1 MPGPQS
7 TLPTQEPQS
16 LLSFWH
22 LPVPLHSPST
32 ELGLVEGSLQ
42 DSPGL
47 ALEDWRAW
55 KEGIQIQSR
64 KECLGACWGTELH
77 RSEKGGTELG
87 ALDGRRES
95 GGSKDVSAWGTAWAP
110 PPLFQEPVVAG
121 SGLGVPK
128 SGLAGKS
135 FQLRTGNPWPSSW
148 RDDTPRGPGLVRLRM
163 LSLRKCSAALAFR
176 SA

>member
-1 MPGPQS
+1 MGGERVGDQRMSLPGGGPGPR
-7 TLPTQEPQS
+7 T
-16 LLSFWH
+16 
-22 LPVPLHSPST
+22 
-32 ELGLVEGSLQ
+32 
-42 DSPGL
+42 
-47 ALEDWRAW
+47 
-55 KEGIQIQSR
+55 
-64 KECLGACWGTELH
+64 
-77 RSEKGGTELG
+77 
-87 ALDGRRES
+87 
-95 GGSKDVSAWGTAWAP
+95 
-110 PPLFQEPVVAG
+110 PLFQEPVVTG